1 MMGAFPYRPPCLSCY
16 GKKCSNCGLNSW
28 GRIMIA
34 KMIKGTG
41 FRGALEYDLRQEK
54 GQLLDTNMAG
64 DNPRTLAREFGEVR
78 ALRPNLTKAV
88 CHVSLSIAPGE
99 RLTDGQWR
107 DVAHNYLESMGFKD
121 SQYVVTKHTD
131 TEHPHIHVLANRV
144 TMSGEVVSD
153 SHDYKRQE
161 VLMRRLEREYGL
173 SQVVPSKE
181 ASRKAMSKGE
191 IEHVLRTGEASARTC
206 LQEMVDKVLKE
217 SPELRTFINR
227 LAQDGVETKLN
238 QASTGR
244 ISGISFSLD
253 GVALKGSDLGKSYT
267 WNSLQKRG
275 LHHEQIRYGAGHELG
290 FEQGAGEGTS
300 DSRQRTE
307 RGGNIGN
314 APEPA
319 SAARHAEIEKQRRID
334 EGFERL
340 ARTYQG
346 RELERETVRERSK
359 GLSR

>member
-1 MMGAFPYRPPCLSCY
+1 
-16 GKKCSNCGLNSW
+16 
-28 GRIMIA
+28 MIA

-88 CHVSLSIAPGE
+88 CHVSLSIAPE
-99 RLTDGQWR
+99 ESLTDGQWR
-107 DVAHNYLESMGFKD
+107 DVAHSYLKKMGFKD

-131 TEHPHIHVLANRV
+131 TEHPHIHILANRV
-144 TMSGEVVSD
+144 TMIGEVVSD

-161 VLMRRLEREYGL
+161 ALMRHMEREYGL
-173 SQVVPSKE
+173 SQVAPSKE

-191 IEHVLRTGEASARTC
+191 IEHVLRTGEASARTR
-206 LQEMVDKVLKE
+206 LQEMVDKALKE
-217 SPELRTFINR
+217 KPTLLAFISR
-227 LAQDGVETKLN
+227 LSQDGVETKFN

-253 GVALKGSDLGKSYT
+253 GVALKGSDLGKAYT

-275 LHHEQIRYGAGHELG
+275 LHHEQIRYGAGHEPG
-290 FEQGAGEGTS
+290 FKQGAGEGAP
-300 DSRQRTE
+300 DSRQGTD
-307 RGGNIGN
+307 RGGNVGN
-314 APEPA
+314 ASEPTT
-319 SAARHAEIEKQRRID
+319 AARHAEIEKQRRID

-340 ARTYQG
+340 ERAYQG
-346 RELERETVRERSK
+346 RELEREAVRERSK

>member
-1 MMGAFPYRPPCLSCY
+1 
-16 GKKCSNCGLNSW
+16 
-28 GRIMIA
+28 
-34 KMIKGTG
+34 MIKGTG

-64 DNPRTLAREFGEVR
+64 SDPRSLAREFGEVR

-107 DVAHNYLESMGFKD
+107 DVAQKYLESMGFKD

-131 TEHPHIHVLANRV
+131 TEHPHIHILANRV
-144 TMSGEVVSD
+144 TMKGEVVSD

-161 VLMRRLEREYGL
+161 AIMRRLEREYGL
-173 SQVVPSKE
+173 SQVAPSRE
-181 ASRKAMSKGE
+181 TARKAMSKGE
-191 IEHVLRTGEASARTC
+191 IEHVLRTGEASARTR
-206 LQEMVDKVLKE
+206 LQGLIDNAIKE
-217 SPELRTFINR
+217 KQKLRAVINR

-238 QASTGR
+238 QASIGR

-253 GVALKGSDLGKSYT
+253 GVALKGSDLGKAYS

-275 LHHEQIRYGAGHELG
+275 LHHEQIRYGAGHEHG
-290 FEQGAGEGTS
+290 FGQGAGEGAP
-300 DSRQRTE
+300 DSRPGTE
-307 RGGNIGN
+307 RGGSVGN
-314 APEPA
+314 APE
-319 SAARHAEIEKQRRID
+319 SAATARHAEIEKQRRID

-340 ARTYQG
+340 ARAYQG
-346 RELERETVRERSK
+346 RELEREAVRERSK

>member
-1 MMGAFPYRPPCLSCY
+1 
-16 GKKCSNCGLNSW
+16 
-28 GRIMIA
+28 
-34 KMIKGTG
+34 MIKGTG

-64 DNPRTLAREFGEVR
+64 SDARSLAREFGEVR

-107 DVAHNYLESMGFKD
+107 DVAQKYLESMGFKD

-131 TEHPHIHVLANRV
+131 TEHPHIHILANRV
-144 TMSGEVVSD
+144 TMKGEVVSD

-161 VLMRRLEREYGL
+161 ALMRRLEREYGL
-173 SQVVPSKE
+173 SQVAPSRE
-181 ASRKAMSKGE
+181 TARKAMSKGE
-191 IEHVLRTGEASARTC
+191 IEHVLRTGEASARTR
-206 LQEMVDKVLKE
+206 LQGLIDNAIKE
-217 SPELRTFINR
+217 KQELRAFINR

-238 QASTGR
+238 QASIGR

-253 GVALKGSDLGKSYT
+253 GVALKGSDLGKAYS
-267 WNSLQKRG
+267 WNSVQKRG
-275 LHHEQIRYGAGHELG
+275 LHHEQIRYGAGHEHG
-290 FEQGAGEGTS
+290 FGQGAGEGAP
-300 DSRQRTE
+300 DSRPGTE
-307 RGGNIGN
+307 RGGSVGN
-314 APEPA
+314 APE
-319 SAARHAEIEKQRRID
+319 SAATARHAEIEKQRRID

-340 ARTYQG
+340 ARAYQG
-346 RELERETVRERSK
+346 RELEREAVRERSK